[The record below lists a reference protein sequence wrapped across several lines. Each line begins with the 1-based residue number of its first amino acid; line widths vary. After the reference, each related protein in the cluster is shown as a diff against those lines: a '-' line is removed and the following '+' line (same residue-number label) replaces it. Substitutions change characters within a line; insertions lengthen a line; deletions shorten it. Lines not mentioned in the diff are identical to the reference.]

1 MVKPRAQQ
9 PSPPTPPSATKKR
22 ASDPA
27 AAELGRQIGETLRTM
42 FDDVLTEP
50 VPEKFRALL
59 EELEGKSHEEPR

>member
-9 PSPPTPPSATKKR
+9 PCPTSPSATKKR

-27 AAELGRQIGETLRTM
+27 AADLGQQIGEKLRTM

-50 VPEKFRALL
+50 VPEKFRTLL
-59 EELEGKSHEEPR
+59 EELERKSHEEPR

>member
-1 MVKPRAQQ
+1 MVKPHAQQ
-9 PSPPTPPSATKKR
+9 PSPTPPDAAKKR

-27 AAELGRQIGETLRTM
+27 AADLGRQIGEKLRTM

-59 EELEGKSHEEPR
+59 EELERKSHEEPR